1 MTGPVRPD
9 NIPPMQRAIASALL
23 LLGGCE
29 SREEKAVDLVEQIAK
44 VFSTHGDDCDELA
57 KQLDRALDGE
67 EDALRALGES
77 DATEGGRKRIGP
89 YRKRIDRAVGTI
101 VDHAAK
107 CGSDPR
113 VAKTVEK
120 LL

>member
-1 MTGPVRPD
+1 MTRPVWLDTMRR
-9 NIPPMQRAIASALL
+9 MHRAIASAIL

-29 SREEKAVDLVEQIAK
+29 SREEKAVDLVEQIAE
-44 VFSTHGDDCDELA
+44 VFSTYGEDCDELA
-57 KQLDRALDGE
+57 KRLDRTLDGE
-67 EDALRALGES
+67 DDALRALGES
-77 DATEGGRKRIGP
+77 DATEGGRKRIAP
-89 YRKRIDRAVGTI
+89 YRKRIDAAVGTI

-113 VAKTVEK
+113 VAKVVEK